1 MSKKSKFAGILSQ
14 AVEQKNQLEANVKQ
28 NIIVLQELKNLIA
41 PLTEEELQLL
51 EQSIL
56 AEGCREP
63 IILWNRNEK
72 FVIVDGHNRYQIC
85 QKYNLDFKFEVRNF
99 ESLEDV
105 KNWMINNQLGK
116 RNLTEQQ
123 KSYLRG
129 LRYLNEKKK
138 VGGSGKNQYSNVVKL
153 TTLPETENKSNADNL
168 TTLRTTEKLAQIF
181 QVSPKTIERDAK
193 FALGLDYLVGEDA
206 QLKNQILNKFIKI
219 PTGIIQKL
227 ADNKKDKEKIKKEI
241 LERYIEKKLVPKKT
255 NETQTDT
262 DYKKKI
268 LEILKKMSEKE
279 LKNLYEQLKKFE
291 K

>member
-14 AVEQKNQLEANVKQ
+14 AVEQKNQLEAKVKQ